1 MGTTAR
7 VEEFR
12 PGARAV
18 WRALGR
24 VLPEAERLALA
35 ERLAGYRD
43 RGVPEDLARWVAG
56 VDLLAA
62 VPDIVAIARDC
73 AFTVEDVAKVYY
85 ALGARFALDWLRER
99 ALALAGDGDPWQAAA
114 AAALVRDLFT
124 QQGAMALGVLRPAAT
139 TASPGGNGG
148 PAGAAAAATAQTAAA
163 PAGAEAAGE
172 AWLARNRGAVERIER
187 LLDELRAAPEVDLA
201 RLTVASHQLRQL
213 AEG

>member
-1 MGTTAR
+1 
-7 VEEFR
+7 
-12 PGARAV
+12 
-18 WRALGR
+18 
-24 VLPEAERLALA
+24 
-35 ERLAGYRD
+35 
-43 RGVPEDLARWVAG
+43 VPEDLARWVAG

-124 QQGAMALGVLRPAAT
+124 QQGAMALGVLRPAA
-139 TASPGGNGG
+139 
-148 PAGAAAAATAQTAAA
+148 
-163 PAGAEAAGE
+163 AGAEAAGE